1 MTPAR
6 HRLPGTE
13 AAPPAGT
20 GPPATTREAGHRAG
34 VPLYGPEFAADPH
47 DLYDRLR
54 RHYGEVAPVE
64 LAPGV
69 HAWLVLGYYAALE
82 VLRSPHLYS
91 KDPRTWRALAC
102 GEVPADSSV
111 IPMMGYRPNALFS
124 DPPAHDRYRQ
134 AIADSL
140 ARIDD
145 HVLHTSVARTA
156 DRLIA
161 SFASRGRADLLI
173 EYAAVLP
180 VLTVNALFG
189 QADDAGPRLVAALAK
204 MFEGGEDAI
213 EGDRLFTRYMI
224 DLIASKRDRP
234 GPDVTSWLMAH
245 PARLSDEEMIHQCT
259 LLIAASAEP
268 VQNLIGNALRL
279 LLADDRFA
287 GDLSGGIMSIEAA
300 LEQVLWQEPP
310 MANYAVHYPRRDLVL
325 RGATLRA
332 GDPVVVS
339 LAAANI
345 DPALNPAASR
355 AGNRAHLAFSAGPH
369 ACPAKDPARRIATI
383 AIERLL
389 DTLSDVRLTVPA
401 TDLQW
406 RMGPFQRA
414 LTALPVHFTP
424 VHPPAIGDPTWTPS
438 PLPPAPSASTPP
450 APTSTARPPAS
461 APPDRPRG
469 WNFRAAF
476 RRGR

>member
-6 HRLPGTE
+6 HRV
-13 AAPPAGT
+13 PPPDASPPVGT
-20 GPPATTREAGHRAG
+20 GPPPAARDAGHRVG
-34 VPLYGPEFAADPH
+34 TPLYGPDFAADPH
-47 DLYDRLR
+47 RTYDQLR
-54 RHYGEVAPVE
+54 QHYGAVAPVE

-69 HAWLVLGYYAALE
+69 HAWLVLDYYAALE

-124 DPPAHDRYRQ
+124 DPPVHSRYRQ
-134 AIADSL
+134 AITDGL
-140 ARIDD
+140 ARVDP
-145 HVLHTSVARTA
+145 HALHGMVTRTA

-161 SFASRGRADLLI
+161 AFATLGHADLLR

-189 QADDAGPRLVAALAK
+189 QADDSGPRLVAALAK
-204 MFEGGEDAI
+204 MFEGGDGAA
-213 EGDRLFTRYMI
+213 EGDRLFTRYMR
-224 DLIASKRDRP
+224 DLITAKRQRP

-245 PARLSDEEMIHQCT
+245 PAQLNDDEMIHQCT

-287 GDLSGGIMSIEAA
+287 GDLSGGTMSIEAA
-300 LEQVLWQEPP
+300 LDQVLWQDPP

-325 RGATLRA
+325 RDATLRA
-332 GDPVVVS
+332 GDVVVVS
-339 LAAANI
+339 LAAANT
-345 DPALNPAASR
+345 DPALNPAAGR
-355 AGNRAHLAFSAGPH
+355 AGNRAHLAFSAGAH
-369 ACPAKDPARRIATI
+369 ACPAKDPARLIAAV
-383 AIERLL
+383 AIERLMDCL
-389 DTLSDVRLTVPA
+389 PDVRLAVA
-401 TDLQW
+401 AADLQW
-406 RMGPFQRA
+406 RPGPFHRA

-424 VHPPAIGDPTWTPS
+424 VHPPVIGEPAWTP
-438 PLPPAPSASTPP
+438 PPHAPSASTPP
-450 APTSTARPPAS
+450 APTSTAKPPAS
-461 APPDRPRG
+461 APPEPRRR
-469 WNFRAAF
+469 WNFRAAS